1 MNLRAVVLLLGVLG
15 VVILFSSVQ
24 RKGVAELKSPNEV
37 AEVEEIHEITHRVF
51 MDISFADQLVG
62 RIIIGLYGKVVP
74 KTVENFRAL
83 CTGSMGV
90 GSSGKLLHYKGTH
103 FHRVVWGFVIQ
114 GGDLVYGNGSGS
126 DSIYG
131 RTFND
136 ENFTLKHSQAGI
148 VSMVNFGPNSNG
160 CQFFITTVKTSW
172 LDEEHVVVGK
182 VIEGMDIVFTIESSA
197 GTYRGKPRRKVIISD
212 SGEISTSTSTSNPT
226 PPQQ

>member
-1 MNLRAVVLLLGVLG
+1 MNAKAVVLVLGVLG
-15 VVILFSSVQ
+15 VVLLFSSVQ
-24 RKGVAELKSPNEV
+24 RKEVAQPEAPNEV
-37 AEVEEIHEITHRVF
+37 VQVEEIHEITHRVF
-51 MDISFADQLVG
+51 MDISFADQFVG
-62 RIIIGLYGKVVP
+62 RLVIGLYGKVVP

-83 CTGSMGV
+83 CAGRVGV

-103 FHRVVWGFVIQ
+103 FHRVVWGFMIQ

-131 RTFND
+131 KSFDD

-148 VSMVNFGPNSNG
+148 VSMVNFGPNTNG

-172 LDEEHVVVGK
+172 LDGEHVVVGK
-182 VIEGMDIVFTIESSA
+182 VIEGMDTVFTIESSA

-212 SGEISTSTSTSNPT
+212 SGELPD